1 MENEHYKRNDS
12 ILYLL
17 VVVSICLSVVSIV
30 MQFNLRSEVS
40 QAARLNLA
48 PVNEGYINIPNPTLS
63 GECEKLKADIAYAQ
77 NEIRENIGDPGLVD
91 YVAEWRVELTR
102 LQNAYYGA
110 CVAKL

>member
-40 QAARLNLA
+40 QAARLNLV
-48 PVNEGYINIPNPTLS
+48 PVNEGYINIPNPTS
-63 GECEKLKADIAYAQ
+63 NGECDKLKADIATAQ
-77 NEIRENIGDPGLVD
+77 KWIEYFTDSGDDVNLREWEG
-91 YVAEWRVELTR
+91 ELTR
-102 LQNAYYGA
+102 LQNVYYGA